1 MSVACLP
8 CIQQS
13 HRAVGAT
20 GLYGL
25 RGLGVAEPDFAQWD
39 RDCKTRGGTPVA
51 VDPSVSAIIG
61 VGPGVTG
68 AFRSC
73 RVGAQNYLMN
83 SPELLA
89 LPPSKHDVMR
99 DVVSAGVAFA
109 ATALYVKKAPKK
121 WKRPGKVGAVAAVV
135 GLYFLTSFAYGKLY
149 T

>member
-13 HRAVGAT
+13 HSLGAT
-20 GLYGL
+20 
-25 RGLGVAEPDFAQWD
+25 APTAQ
-39 RDCKTRGGTPVA
+39 A
-51 VDPSVSAIIG
+51 
-61 VGPGVTG
+61 
-68 AFRSC
+68 
-73 RVGAQNYLMN
+73 
-83 SPELLA
+83 
-89 LPPSKHDVMR
+89 HDVMR